1 MPENWTPRPSLNV
14 ARAGLASA
22 TARGRIYA
30 IGGFSAGFEASLD
43 SVEARH
49 PGTEEWELVAP
60 MLTPRGNL
68 GAAAVGDRIYAFG
81 GADTD
86 NTPTDLAEV
95 FDSAADQWEQIRQL
109 PVPTSASGTAAFGGN
124 IYVMGGDTAGGTVG
138 SVHVYNPQANTYNDA
153 APMPTPRAF
162 VRVTELSGRLYAI
175 GGVDEDVEFV
185 AKVERF
191 NPATGIWE
199 KLAPMNTRRGG
210 PGVVTTHRRIFVV
223 GGATGEF
230 GPHHEPLT
238 SSEVFDGHAWHPLD
252 ALLPVGRSSL
262 CAERAPGNRI
272 LAIGGFEPAD
282 PGSTV
287 PSTRVEGLRGG
298 QQ

>member
-1 MPENWTPRPSLNV
+1 VSRPAYPDPSQFDRKSDYYDAKSTPENPRW
-14 ARAGLASA
+14 
-22 TARGRIYA
+22 
-30 IGGFSAGFEASLD
+30 D
-43 SVEARH
+43 
-49 PGTEEWELVAP
+49 LV
-60 MLTPRGNL
+60 
-68 GAAAVGDRIYAFG
+68 
-81 GADTD
+81 
-86 NTPTDLAEV
+86 
-95 FDSAADQWEQIRQL
+95 
-109 PVPTSASGTAAFGGN
+109 
-124 IYVMGGDTAGGTVG
+124 
-138 SVHVYNPQANTYNDA
+138 
-153 APMPTPRAF
+153 
-162 VRVTELSGRLYAI
+162 
-175 GGVDEDVEFV
+175 DVEFV

-199 KLAPMNTRRGG
+199 KLAPMSTPRGG
-210 PGVVTTHRRIFVV
+210 PGVVTTHGRIFVV